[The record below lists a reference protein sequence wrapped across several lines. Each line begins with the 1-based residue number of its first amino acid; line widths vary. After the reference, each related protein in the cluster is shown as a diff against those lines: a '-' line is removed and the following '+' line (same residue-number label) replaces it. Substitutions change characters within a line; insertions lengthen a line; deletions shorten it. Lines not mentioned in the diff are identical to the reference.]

1 MFKGL
6 QNTCIVL
13 SALVVKDF
21 GGIHCFFSLLICEL
35 ALFHLNNMNWFL

>member
-6 QNTCIVL
+6 QNTCIML

-21 GGIHCFFSLLICEL
+21 WGNPLFFSLLICEL